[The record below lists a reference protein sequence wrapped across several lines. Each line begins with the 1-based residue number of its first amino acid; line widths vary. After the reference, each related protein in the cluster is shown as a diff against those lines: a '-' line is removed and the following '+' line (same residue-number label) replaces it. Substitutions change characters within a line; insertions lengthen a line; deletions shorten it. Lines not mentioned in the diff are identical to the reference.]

1 LEWKKRPTE
10 RYSKKPY
17 GKKREWQLKKKKKN
31 VGVSLGST
39 KKIRIHAP
47 LNAEF
52 IRKADGGG
60 VLGYGRNITD

>member
-1 LEWKKRPTE
+1 MAI
-10 RYSKKPY
+10 
-17 GKKREWQLKKKKKN
+17 KKKKKN